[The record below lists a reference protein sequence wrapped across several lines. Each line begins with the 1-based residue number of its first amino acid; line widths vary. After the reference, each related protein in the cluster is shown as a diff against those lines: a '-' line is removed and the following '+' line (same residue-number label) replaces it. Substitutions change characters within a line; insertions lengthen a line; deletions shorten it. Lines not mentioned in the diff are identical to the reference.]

1 MGEYGESDYPPN
13 SRSAIL
19 SDSDWYNEM
28 RENSLRRSNIEMAA
42 YYSDQISIL
51 PDECIELAPEIIT
64 ARKALLPKL
73 LRDDAPVT
81 NRTVACMLQ
90 TTEDREYRGRN
101 HERGY
106 KPVSPVFIHAEM
118 AALVNMLESDEAS
131 GSISRI
137 IMAGTGQEKAKEIAP
152 CRSCYTTLLQ
162 YMATH
167 VELVLLQPNYFRNA
181 MVLGGDAIE
190 RAYEPKEP
198 LQIGGGETKQQTAKE
213 LEAKTDLNQN
223 DAFFIAHLREFMIE
237 NEVELYLTGSASGRG
252 GISQEIHKLERKSY
266 TDIDLVAVTDKYP
279 DARKLV
285 DDLNKGSATHEPRV
299 VRCRKPTVLRSLKG
313 KGFGPEGTTLDL
325 IVAPTLE
332 EGILDPSYY
341 RNNWY
346 VKIAP

>member
-1 MGEYGESDYPPN
+1 
-13 SRSAIL
+13 
-19 SDSDWYNEM
+19 
-28 RENSLRRSNIEMAA
+28 MAA

-90 TTEDREYRGRN
+90 TTKDKEYRGRN
-101 HERGY
+101 HERDY
-106 KPVSPVFIHAEM
+106 KPVSPVFIHAEI

-131 GSISRI
+131 GSIDRI
-137 IMAGTGQEKAKEIAP
+137 IMAGTGQKKVKEIAP

-181 MVLGGDAIE
+181 IVLGGDAVE

-198 LQIGGGETKQQTAKE
+198 LQIEGGETKQQTARE
-213 LEAKTDLNQN
+213 LEAKTDLNQD
-223 DAFFIAHLREFMIE
+223 DALFVSHLREFMIE
-237 NEVELYLTGSASGRG
+237 NEVKLYLTGSSSGRG
-252 GISQEIHKLERKSY
+252 GISQEIRRLERKHY
-266 TDIDLVAVTDKYP
+266 TDIDLVAVTGKYP

-285 DDLNKGSATHEPRV
+285 DDLNEESTECEPRT
-299 VRCRKPTVLRSLKG
+299 VRCRKPTMRRSLKG
-313 KGFGPEGTTLDL
+313 KGFGPEGTPLDL
-325 IVAPTLE
+325 IVASTLE
-332 EGILDPSYY
+332 EGMLDPAYY

-346 VKIAP
+346 VKITP